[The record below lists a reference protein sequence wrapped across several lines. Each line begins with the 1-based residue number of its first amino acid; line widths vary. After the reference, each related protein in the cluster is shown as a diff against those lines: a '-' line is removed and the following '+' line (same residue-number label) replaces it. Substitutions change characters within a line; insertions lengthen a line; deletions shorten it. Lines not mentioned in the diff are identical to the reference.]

1 MYPTANPKV
10 IERTRQILAVDPLFL
25 DTETTG
31 FAPDDV
37 VIEIGVVD
45 KSGQPL
51 YQSLVK
57 SPIPVPQSA
66 INIHHISEDMLT
78 DAPSWKEAWEELYPV
93 LEGRFIGAYNAD
105 FDLRMIKQT
114 HKRYWLDWPMDD
126 KSFFCVM
133 KLYAAFYGAPS
144 FRKNNINKN
153 DYKSSPYRFH
163 KLEAA
168 GAACGIPLP
177 NAHRAVDDAKL
188 TAALFQYIA
197 NYAP

>member
-1 MYPTANPKV
+1 MYPAANTKV

-37 VIEIGVVD
+37 VIEVGVVD

-78 DAPSWKEAWEELYPV
+78 DAPSWKQAWEELKPV
-93 LEGRFIGAYNAD
+93 LEGRYIGAYNAD

-114 HKRYWLDWPMDD
+114 HKRYWLDWPLDD
-126 KSFFCVM
+126 KNFFCVM
-133 KLYAAFYGAPS
+133 KLYAAFYGQPS
-144 FRKNNINKN
+144 QRA
-153 DYKSSPYRFH
+153 DGYRFH